1 MQIQRKSNG
10 SAALRIAGRL
20 IFSSACLLA
29 VGGIAA
35 LVVSLLFCH
44 ASSLDLVNSFP
55 RLLPVCF
62 ACKIEERSRTDG
74 GKKNLCAMISTD
86 LHAKIMAEKRTA
98 GAEHSGGIC
107 GAHLHRT
114 LRRRTDQH
122 ESRAHLGGTDPGR
135 TLRAAEGI
143 SGSPQPQSKSSSSS
157 SSSRMRW
164 MTRKRIDQSS

>member
-20 IFSSACLLA
+20 IFSFPRLLA
-29 VGGIAA
+29 ADGVAA

-74 GKKNLCAMISTD
+74 GKKEPLCHD
-86 LHAKIMAEKRTA
+86 FH
-98 GAEHSGGIC
+98 
-107 GAHLHRT
+107 
-114 LRRRTDQH
+114 
-122 ESRAHLGGTDPGR
+122 
-135 TLRAAEGI
+135 
-143 SGSPQPQSKSSSSS
+143 
-157 SSSRMRW
+157 
-164 MTRKRIDQSS
+164 